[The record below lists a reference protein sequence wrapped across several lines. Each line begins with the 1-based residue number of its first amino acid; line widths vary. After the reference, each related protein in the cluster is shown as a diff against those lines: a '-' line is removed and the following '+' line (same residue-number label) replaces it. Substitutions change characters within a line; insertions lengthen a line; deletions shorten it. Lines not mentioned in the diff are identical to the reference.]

1 MELRHL
7 RTFVVIADAGGFSNA
22 ARRLHLTQP
31 ALSRQIRV
39 LEHELGTRLFARGG
53 RTVEV
58 TEAGIDLLRH
68 ARTILADADS
78 LRDRA
83 RALVSGDVGVL
94 RVGTTPQTLEAVL
107 APFVGGY
114 RRRHPGVS
122 VHFTEDGGVA
132 LLGYLERGQ
141 VQLTV
146 TIAGDDRFRHRALF
160 PALILAVMPATHR
173 LHRRLAVEVTD
184 LKDEDLLL
192 LKPGFVTRRLFDGAC
207 QVARCHPRTLIE
219 SAAPAAL
226 IALAAAGYGVAI
238 VPSNIVFPRRGLHA
252 VPVVQRGAA
261 LGARVAASWNPRRF
275 LPAYGEAFI
284 EELAAHTRKVY
295 PGRDLARGLAARLR
309 QRAARG
315 ADGRPRAGDS
325 PPRS

>member
-1 MELRHL
+1 
-7 RTFVVIADAGGFSNA
+7 VVIADAGGFSNA

-39 LEHELGTRLFARGG
+39 LEHELGTRLFARVG

-173 LHRRLAVEVTD
+173 LHRRLVVEVTD
-184 LKDEDLLL
+184 LT
-192 LKPGFVTRRLFDGAC
+192 P
-207 QVARCHPRTLIE
+207 I
-219 SAAPAAL
+219 
-226 IALAAAGYGVAI
+226 
-238 VPSNIVFPRRGLHA
+238 
-252 VPVVQRGAA
+252 
-261 LGARVAASWNPRRF
+261 
-275 LPAYGEAFI
+275 
-284 EELAAHTRKVY
+284 RK
-295 PGRDLARGLAARLR
+295 
-309 QRAARG
+309 
-315 ADGRPRAGDS
+315 
-325 PPRS
+325 